1 MAELNKQ
8 VSTLQTVD
16 CWAEEATTLRK
27 MNHQV
32 MRDVEDLKN
41 KTVSH
46 LVEFYHKFATT
57 GGVTPGDLLSKDVS
71 ELQTSVEALESV
83 GKSCPHTQVG
93 FDLYGNQQDTTTQL
107 DSITSPADPD

>member
-57 GGVTPGDLLSKDVS
+57 GGVTPLEIFSQRMFLSFRPQSRLWNLVGRVVPTRRSDLTFMATNKIQPLSWI
-71 ELQTSVEALESV
+71 A
-83 GKSCPHTQVG
+83 
-93 FDLYGNQQDTTTQL
+93 
-107 DSITSPADPD
+107 